1 MVQHIVTNFYLY
13 PVVKRYLNILRHLKI
28 EIKRMSARV
37 VISGTGL
44 WIPDHT
50 LTNEELVS
58 CYNQHADQY
67 NEEHADSISNG
78 EIKAKAHSSAEF
90 IEKASG
96 IRSRYIYQKEGV
108 LDLDRMRPNI
118 AKRANEEVSDQAEMA
133 ISAARVAM
141 KNANK
146 SAADIDAVV
155 VSCAYT
161 QRSYPAIAIEVQN
174 ALGIDG
180 FGFDMLVACSAAT
193 FALQRGYEMIMSGT
207 AKCVLLINPELT
219 SPQVNYKDRDSHF
232 IFGDVSVA
240 TIMETAD
247 TATSDHQFEILS
259 TKAFT
264 KYSNNI
270 RSNFGYV
277 LNANDAAPLD
287 DDQYFSQNGRTVYK
301 EVCPL
306 AAKHIADHLASLEL
320 KNADVTRWWLHQANI
335 NMNRLICSLLLD
347 RQPSTE
353 EAPIVLDEFAN
364 TASAGSLIA
373 FNRYHSD
380 LSSGDYGV
388 ICSFG
393 AGYSIGS
400 LIVRKL

>member
-1 MVQHIVTNFYLY
+1 
-13 PVVKRYLNILRHLKI
+13 
-28 EIKRMSARV
+28 MSGV

-44 WIPDHT
+44 WIPEHQ
-50 LTNEELVS
+50 LTNEELVD
-58 CYNQHADQY
+58 CYNKHVDDFNTQHASAIA
-67 NEEHADSISNG
+67 NEEQM
-78 EIKAKAHSSAEF
+78 AKAYSSAAF

-96 IRSRYIYQKEGV
+96 IKSRYIYQKKGV
-108 LDLDRMRPNI
+108 LDLDRMRPDIPVRDN
-118 AKRANEEVSDQAEMA
+118 AELSDQAEMA
-133 ISAARVAM
+133 IHAAKKAM
-141 KNANK
+141 SNAGK
-146 SAADIDAVV
+146 DASDIDAVI

-161 QRSYPAIAIEVQN
+161 QRSYPAIAIEVQD
-174 ALGIDG
+174 ALGIEG

-193 FALQRGYEMIMSGT
+193 FALQRAYEMVKAGT
-207 AKCVLLINPELT
+207 AKCVLAINPELT

-232 IFGDVSVA
+232 IFGDVSIA
-240 TIMETAD
+240 TIVEQKD
-247 TATSDHQFEILS
+247 TCNSVGSFEILS

-277 LNANDAAPLD
+277 LNANDSDPLSKE
-287 DDQYFSQNGRTVYK
+287 QYFSQNGRSVYK
-301 EVCPL
+301 EVCPM
-306 AAKHIADHLASLEL
+306 AAEHIADHLSSIDV
-320 KNADVTRWWLHQANI
+320 KNEDVRRWWLHQANI
-335 NMNRLICSLLLD
+335 NMNKLICSLLLG
-347 RQPSTE
+347 RQPSEE

-373 FNRYHSD
+373 FNKY
-380 LSSGDYGV
+380 SGDFQSGDLGL